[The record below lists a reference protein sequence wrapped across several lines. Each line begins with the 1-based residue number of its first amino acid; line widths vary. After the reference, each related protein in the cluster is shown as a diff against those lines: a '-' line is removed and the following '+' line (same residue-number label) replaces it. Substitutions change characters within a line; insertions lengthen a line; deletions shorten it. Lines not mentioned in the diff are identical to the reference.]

1 LTNWIRRT
9 YDGIGPTQYPAG
21 PYLRAVQEPY
31 VGKVF
36 LCIDVSGSM
45 LESAGG
51 RTRLDRAVAGARQFV
66 QEASGAGYDV
76 GLILWDTGIH
86 GFVPLSSTPEPVL
99 HALDE
104 ADIGGGTNVTPA
116 LKRGTHELES
126 LTGDRVLAIFGDG
139 DVGPVKPAVAAAREA
154 AARGIRIVVRGL
166 GEDSARSLSRIAT
179 DAAADAVIDR
189 TEKIEHGIASM
200 ALSLRRNRRR
210 SN

>member
-31 VGKVF
+31 IGKVF

-45 LESAGG
+45 SESAGG
-51 RTRLDRAVAGARQFV
+51 RTRLDHAVAGARQFV
-66 QEASGAGYDV
+66 QEANGAGYDV

-99 HALDE
+99 DALDG
-104 ADIGGGTNVTPA
+104 AGIGGGTNVTPA

-139 DVGPVKPAVAAAREA
+139 DLGPVKPAVAAAREA

-166 GEDSARSLSRIAT
+166 GEQSARSLSQIAT
-179 DAAADAVIDR
+179 DAADNAVIER
-189 TEKIEHGIASM
+189 TEKIEQGIAGM
-200 ALSLRRNRRR
+200 AKSVLSKRRPN
-210 SN
+210 